1 MSSENSISLNEAL
14 NKSDYSGYIKDK
26 VKSFVLENYKNYKD
40 KSNIYLTEC
49 FTNNIFVIKMDLY
62 VKLKGTEYILT
73 ILIYIPTTF
82 PVELRIYFEYNQDF
96 RIEENY
102 IEQNI
107 IDESTAEIYY
117 GNIINFVPL
126 KQPLNQLISALI
138 DKFNQNFPIFLSKEK
153 IKYYGPGILES
164 KNSTKIDMA
173 LDELIKLKEKNTND
187 YRQKL
192 KDKIRK
198 MLEEKLFEI
207 QTTHSQLDGLKIKI
221 NKQINDY
228 LSKGRNDELEKIN
241 IKMFEL
247 KSKLENDIQNLQ
259 YKGNKNILEKCEEIV
274 EIKNKEKY
282 KYVVMRKTVD
292 DFLKYIKKAVEKDIM
307 PFNKGLEETRK
318 LTKELFYINYFIE
331 K

>member
-1 MSSENSISLNEAL
+1 MSFENSISLNEAL

-49 FTNNIFVIKMDLY
+49 FTNKIFVIKMDLY
-62 VKLKGTEYILT
+62 IKLKGTNYILT
-73 ILIYIPTTF
+73 LLIYIPTTF

-96 RIEENY
+96 KIEESY
-102 IEQNI
+102 IEENI

-117 GNIINFVPL
+117 GNIINFEPL
-126 KQPLNQLISALI
+126 KQPLNQLIEALI
-138 DKFNQNFPIFLSKEK
+138 DKFNQKFPIFLSKDK
-153 IKYYGPGILES
+153 IKYYGPGILDS
-164 KNSTKIDMA
+164 NNLTKIDLE
-173 LDELIKLKEKNTND
+173 LDNLKEKNDNE
-187 YRQKL
+187 YKNKI

-198 MLEEKLFEI
+198 LLEEKLFEI
-207 QTTHSQLDGLKIKI
+207 QTTHSQLDGLKMKI

-241 IKMFEL
+241 TKMLEL

-259 YKGNKNILEKCEEIV
+259 YKGNDNILEKCEEV
-274 EIKNKEKY
+274 VKIKDKEKY
-282 KYVVMRKTVD
+282 KYIVMRKTVV
-292 DFLKYIKKAVEKDIM
+292 DFLKYIKKAVEKNIM
-307 PFNKGLEETRK
+307 PFNKGLEETRR